1 MSPHVTRR
9 ANDMTAEER
18 AKKSV
23 EAAIK
28 RFEDGR
34 VVVYVEPSDDAT
46 TSILSAGAAVKKNF
60 KPTADDLLD
69 VTNRRVGLED
79 APGDFDCFGM
89 EAVMWH
95 LQEMARQAFNEELRN
110 RGVEKPVREQWLRKL
125 TLVKEKN

>member
-1 MSPHVTRR
+1 
-9 ANDMTAEER
+9 MTAEER
-18 AKKSV
+18 ARKSV

-28 RFEDGR
+28 RFQDGR
-34 VVVYVEPSDDAT
+34 FVVYVEPSDDAP

-60 KPTADDLLD
+60 NPNAEELLD
-69 VTNRRVGLED
+69 ITNRRVGLED

-95 LQEMARQAFNEELRN
+95 LQEMARQAFNEELRS
-110 RGVEKPVREQWLRKL
+110 RGIEKPVREQWLRKL